1 MNEENDITKADR
13 IVGITYDISVNITTR
28 AFEERIYR
36 RGAYIEWMT
45 ALPDFHGLDAP
56 RASDTIELLAAYIVR
71 KGAEPKGD
79 GVPKWFFV
87 GAQKISGCSGVGLV
101 AVRNGCGGYDMTG
114 QEQSC
119 TIAYINRCLS
129 APVRKLLAAF
139 EVAFSHSGTL
149 CGESVH
155 IPLGD
160 NIDDPDQNIW
170 LMPKETK

>member
-87 GAQKISGCSGVGLV
+87 GAQTISGCRGVGVV
-101 AVRNGCGGYDMTG
+101 AVRNGCGGT
-114 QEQSC
+114 
-119 TIAYINRCLS
+119 T
-129 APVRKLLAAF
+129 
-139 EVAFSHSGTL
+139 
-149 CGESVH
+149 
-155 IPLGD
+155 
-160 NIDDPDQNIW
+160 
-170 LMPKETK
+170 

>member
-1 MNEENDITKADR
+1 
-13 IVGITYDISVNITTR
+13 
-28 AFEERIYR
+28 
-36 RGAYIEWMT
+36 
-45 ALPDFHGLDAP
+45 
-56 RASDTIELLAAYIVR
+56 
-71 KGAEPKGD
+71 
-79 GVPKWFFV
+79 
-87 GAQKISGCSGVGLV
+87 
-101 AVRNGCGGYDMTG
+101 MTG

-139 EVAFSHSGTL
+139 EVASSHSGTL